1 MNPAHLWWECTR
13 PLKRTSVT
21 VQWIDASHRCLAGHG
36 LTCARQSGEDGAPA
50 QAPPPASSRRSS
62 LPSPHR
68 PGSGSR
74 EASPRKREVEV
85 DQEENLVERRAGL
98 GEGGPSATLGRRR
111 SRIPQPRHQGG
122 GRLGRWETNGY
133 YFQALENFV
142 LSGQQVSLIL
152 APTVWMRD

>member
-1 MNPAHLWWECTR
+1 MRRSRGREEGQDQRRQQEEEKEEVEEEETYSSSVPTLRRGQMRYHRLHPFSRLPPVPER
-13 PLKRTSVT
+13 PSLENRELSPVPDIVSPTSP
-21 VQWIDASHRCLAGHG
+21 ILAP
-36 LTCARQSGEDGAPA
+36 TSPPA

-98 GEGGPSATLGRRR
+98 GEGGPSATL
-111 SRIPQPRHQGG
+111 
-122 GRLGRWETNGY
+122 
-133 YFQALENFV
+133 
-142 LSGQQVSLIL
+142 
-152 APTVWMRD
+152 

>member
-1 MNPAHLWWECTR
+1 MVQRRQYLLSHLR
-13 PLKRTSVT
+13 PSLENRELSPVPDIVSPTSPILSPT
-21 VQWIDASHRCLAGHG
+21 SP
-36 LTCARQSGEDGAPA
+36 PA

-152 APTVWMRD
+152 APIVWMRD